1 VPGYPKFIV
10 DECTGPAIAEWLT
23 SKGFET
29 ISIFN
34 SFRGSKD
41 TDILAMAIKNSCV
54 IITNDKDFGDMV
66 FKQNLNH
73 KGIILLRLSNERSRH
88 KIEVLEKL
96 LNTNLSDLIDNFTV
110 VTETT
115 IRIIKTRN

>member
-1 VPGYPKFIV
+1 MPGYPKFIV
-10 DECTGPAIAEWLT
+10 DECTGPAIAEWLN
-23 SKGFET
+23 SNGFET

-34 SFRGSKD
+34 AFRGSKD
-41 TDILAMAIKNSCV
+41 TDILAMAIKNGCI
-54 IITNDKDFGDMV
+54 IITNDNDFGDMV